1 MLPVTNVDTK
11 KQIVCCFGC
20 RHYVSLPY
28 AAGSGGLLRKTS
40 LLSYLETEVKLCR
53 SHGCLKVTA
62 HEKLEWR
69 DYEI

>member
-1 MLPVTNVDTK
+1 MLTAFVK
-11 KQIVCCFGC
+11 HILKQ
-20 RHYVSLPY
+20 
-28 AAGSGGLLRKTS
+28 LLFFTLTIYHRSK
-40 LLSYLETEVKLCR
+40 LETEVKLSR